1 MNHMKFYFYDRIRN
15 GKAREMQMEE
25 VQQHLSQ
32 SQIDDAIEAKRAD
45 PLEEVSYMTSGG
57 FIVVDFE

>member
-1 MNHMKFYFYDRIRN
+1 MKFYFYDRIRN
-15 GKAREMQMEE
+15 GKTREMQMEE

-32 SQIDDAIEAKRAD
+32 QQIDDAIEAKRED
-45 PLEEVSYMTSGG
+45 PLEEVSYMTRGG

>member
-1 MNHMKFYFYDRIRN
+1 MKFYFYDRIRN

-32 SQIDDAIEAKRAD
+32 SQIDEGIDAKKTD
-45 PLEEVSYMTSGG
+45 PLEGVSYMTVGG
-57 FIVVDFE
+57 YIVIDF

>member
-1 MNHMKFYFYDRIRN
+1 MKFYFYDRIRN
-15 GKAREMQMEE
+15 GKAREMQMDE

-32 SQIDDAIEAKRAD
+32 CQINEGIEAKKAD
-45 PLEEVSYMTSGG
+45 PLEEVSYMTRGG

>member
-1 MNHMKFYFYDRIRN
+1 MKFYFYDRIRN

-32 SQIDDAIEAKRAD
+32 SQIDEGIEAKKAD
-45 PLEEVSYMTSGG
+45 PLEEVSYMTIGG
-57 FIVVDFE
+57 YIVIDF

>member
-1 MNHMKFYFYDRIRN
+1 MKFYFYDRIRN

-32 SQIDDAIEAKRAD
+32 SQIDEGIEAKKAD
-45 PLEEVSYMTSGG
+45 PLKEVSYMTIGG
-57 FIVVDFE
+57 YIVIDF